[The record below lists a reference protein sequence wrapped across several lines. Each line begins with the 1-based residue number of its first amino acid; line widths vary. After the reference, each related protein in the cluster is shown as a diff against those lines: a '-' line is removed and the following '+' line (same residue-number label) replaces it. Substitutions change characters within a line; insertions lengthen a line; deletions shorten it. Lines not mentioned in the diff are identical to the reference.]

1 MGEINEKLKND
12 LKNWF
17 MTGDQFQERLLEIIE
32 NLDNNRTFAI
42 KLVDKEQYEYS
53 FGKEGTDEA
62 GNSNKTDLEDGYKFL
77 VRTWGNNRDEWVT
90 ELKELFSL
98 YINKEYCDSVT
109 GLPATDR
116 GSLIQ
121 KCNDTLQVW
130 LKKGRKVAVFMIDL
144 DHFKEVNTKYNHKVG
159 TAVLS
164 EFSRLLFRVTNRK
177 GILVHQNGDEFDI
190 IYPYEK
196 AYEVISFAAQLYQS
210 VKRHIFKDAEDIL
223 LTMAMGIHLVEEEME
238 FGRAR
243 EEAEN
248 AYAPKTGNVEKHRD
262 SIRIHKNQKGVTYG
276 WPSLELAFV
285 RVWNSHDDQLFHN
298 PYLDYVV
305 KLTEESKLDEIQQNV
320 ENFLKWV
327 KPTWTNNIRCTAKES
342 DWDTEAEFSDAELG
356 LAILRGIFN
365 KPEILEKRIG
375 FSINESVKV
384 AVDGESVFTH
394 GENHGEEFQWEGFRD
409 KATKEKS
416 DIRKTILIQAG
427 SKSVNLPIDIFY
439 KVVKVDTRPTS
450 SGSLPDFWEGAIS
463 ELISLMKNQ
472 PNLVN
477 ILIWGDVDN
486 TQKVLF
492 YLNNI
497 KKWSSDSKEQDFQYR
512 YIARKTCRTV
522 EDIMLFQEKFAEHIV
537 WCNSEEDI
545 IIHTYKAL
553 SVKAKSM
560 SFSEDTVPNSRFL
573 ERKLSYTKI
582 QLNITDGCRAESIEV
597 AFPTVLEILR
607 NAYRDNPERKMLDQ
621 NEEELFELTN
631 FKIVLEKPTYKKLP
645 IYYYYDQKK
654 LNLYYGETF
663 GDGKGLFRKPLEESG
678 QIDGMICHIIEA
690 IDSKRQYETRRAIL
704 VVPNVI
710 EEDKG
715 YSPLGLVAVWVTP
728 RLADGKITIDYSFTW
743 RTVEAIV
750 GLPYSMY
757 ASVTFAE
764 EVTQMIREK
773 VKHTDISESIN
784 LGQVSYIAHSLHM
797 FLGEARMN
805 IVRGIVD
812 EVSI

>member
-1 MGEINEKLKND
+1 
-12 LKNWF
+12 
-17 MTGDQFQERLLEIIE
+17 
-32 NLDNNRTFAI
+32 
-42 KLVDKEQYEYS
+42 
-53 FGKEGTDEA
+53 
-62 GNSNKTDLEDGYKFL
+62 
-77 VRTWGNNRDEWVT
+77 
-90 ELKELFSL
+90 
-98 YINKEYCDSVT
+98 
-109 GLPATDR
+109 
-116 GSLIQ
+116 
-121 KCNDTLQVW
+121 
-130 LKKGRKVAVFMIDL
+130 
-144 DHFKEVNTKYNHKVG
+144 
-159 TAVLS
+159 
-164 EFSRLLFRVTNRK
+164 
-177 GILVHQNGDEFDI
+177 
-190 IYPYEK
+190 
-196 AYEVISFAAQLYQS
+196 
-210 VKRHIFKDAEDIL
+210 
-223 LTMAMGIHLVEEEME
+223 MAMGIRLVGGATE
-238 FGRAR
+238 FSKAR
-243 EEAEN
+243 EDAEN
-248 AYAPKTGNVEKHRD
+248 AYAPKIGNVEKHRD
-262 SIRIHKNQKGVTYG
+262 SIRIHKNGKGVTYG
-276 WPSLELAFV
+276 RQSLELAV
-285 RVWNSHDDQLFHN
+285 IRVCNSQDDQIFHN
-298 PYLDYVV
+298 PYLDYVA
-305 KLTEESKLDEIQQNV
+305 KLTEGLKLDEIQQNV

-327 KPTWTNNIRCTAKES
+327 KPAWTNNIRCTTNEN
-342 DWDTEAEFSDAELG
+342 DWDTEAEFSNAELG

-365 KPEILEKRIG
+365 KPEIFEKKIG
-375 FSINESVKV
+375 FSIKEKV
-384 AVDGESVFTH
+384 EVSVDGKCVFSD
-394 GENHGEEFQWEGFRD
+394 GENLREEFQWEGFQD
-409 KATKEKS
+409 KGIKEKS
-416 DIRKTILIQAG
+416 DNRKTILVQAG
-427 SKSVNLPIDIFY
+427 SNIVNLPIDIFY

-522 EDIMLFQEKFAEHIV
+522 EDIMLFQEKFADHIV
-537 WCNSEEDI
+537 LCNSEEDI

-553 SVKAKSM
+553 SVKAKPM
-560 SFSEDTVPNSRFL
+560 SLLDDIIPNSRFL

-607 NAYRDNPERKMLDQ
+607 NAYRENPERKMLDQ
-621 NEEELFELTN
+621 NGEELFELTN

-645 IYYYYDQKK
+645 IYYYCDQEK
-654 LNLYYGETF
+654 LNRYYGETF
-663 GDGKGLFRKPLEESG
+663 GDENGLFRKPLEESG
-678 QIDGMICHIIEA
+678 QLNGMICHIIEA
-690 IDSKRQYETRRAIL
+690 IDSKKQYETRRAIL

-715 YSPLGLVAVWVTP
+715 YSPLGLVAVWVAP
-728 RLADGKITIDYSFTW
+728 RFADGKIIIDYSFTW

-764 EVTQMIREK
+764 EVTRMIGERAR
-773 VKHTDISESIN
+773 HTDISEAIN
-784 LGQVSYIAHSLHM
+784 LGCVSYISHSLHM